1 MVEYGHIGTICAP
14 RKKEFLM
21 ANDKIFSDE
30 FTNRVM
36 KSAKLGGYVSKSLNE
51 DKKPSK
57 KKVDVDELR
66 NEVRKVLREE
76 LQKSP
81 DELEDPMA
89 PPAPE
94 VGAAEAPLPGE
105 GAPEAL
111 PGEGLPGEG
120 MDDAGLP
127 GEGMGGEGE
136 GMENAG
142 PLSSVR
148 NAIEGID
155 WASVS
160 GEDVE
165 TLIQDIATGKWGES
179 TDVSTEEGAPEGMP
193 GEGTPAE
200 PGLDTETI
208 GDENAEEDPFKKK
221 PPM

>member
-1 MVEYGHIGTICAP
+1 
-14 RKKEFLM
+14 M

-57 KKVDVDELR
+57 KKVDLDELKSVVR
-66 NEVRKVLREE
+66 NVLREE

-94 VGAAEAPLPGE
+94 AAPAEAPLPGE
-105 GAPEAL
+105 GAPEA
-111 PGEGLPGEG
+111 LPGEG

-148 NAIEGID
+148 SAIEGID

-160 GEDVE
+160 DEDVE
-165 TLIQDIATGKWGES
+165 TLIQDIATAKWGES

-208 GDENAEEDPFKKK
+208 GDENAEEDPFQQKK